1 MHPDLPN
8 QSVDESLPRDE
19 TDPAVEQSGYYT
31 AAKQSSSRAMRKP
44 GGDSNGEMGSTASL
58 RASGSLVMPERISQF
73 TADDVTQIRPEA
85 SSSGPTT
92 GKPMSRKVYLRLDY
106 EGGEP
111 CRSSYRENLDP
122 KDPAPA
128 HVFPSNKT
136 RTALYTPCDLF
147 PRAFFLQFTKLAN
160 VYWGVAALLQ
170 FYRPIRTGN
179 PAVILFFLLFVV
191 LIGVAKEWASDSK
204 RQRADRAVNNARF
217 KRVSRMAKPAE
228 QV

>member
-1 MHPDLPN
+1 
-8 QSVDESLPRDE
+8 
-19 TDPAVEQSGYYT
+19 
-31 AAKQSSSRAMRKP
+31 
-44 GGDSNGEMGSTASL
+44 
-58 RASGSLVMPERISQF
+58 
-73 TADDVTQIRPEA
+73 
-85 SSSGPTT
+85 
-92 GKPMSRKVYLRLDY
+92 MSRKVYLRLDY